1 MNPDQCLTKF
11 RKIAHSQF
19 VRKHVDNAIVK
30 SVLDSEITTSLI
42 IKFTLIDA
50 KLKTTYIN

>member
-1 MNPDQCLTKF
+1 MNLDQCSTKF
-11 RKIAHSQF
+11 RKITHSQF
-19 VRKHVDNAIVK
+19 VRKHVDNVIVK